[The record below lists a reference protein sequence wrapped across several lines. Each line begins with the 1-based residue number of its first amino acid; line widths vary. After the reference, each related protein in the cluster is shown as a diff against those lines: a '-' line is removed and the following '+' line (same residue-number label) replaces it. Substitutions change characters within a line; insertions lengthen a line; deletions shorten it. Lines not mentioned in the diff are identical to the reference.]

1 MDNKKKSIIVLIL
14 VMFFILIALLLTDGY
29 LDFFNNFIY
38 TQVAKLIHPWLT
50 AILRVFT
57 EVGDLYGIVSIII
70 LLLINKETRS
80 FSLPVGLT
88 VLFSHFLNQVLKSLF
103 AIPRPNILRL
113 IEITGFSFPSGHAM
127 NNATLYFLL
136 LFITLRKNITKNQR
150 IFNIVFFSFMV
161 FIIGF
166 SRVYLGV
173 HTASDI
179 LAGWLFGL
187 ALALISDLVISLR
200 KKRVS

>member
-1 MDNKKKSIIVLIL
+1 MNNKKKSIIVLLL
-14 VMFFILIALLLTDGY
+14 VMLFFLIAFLLTNGY
-29 LDFFNNFIY
+29 LDFFNNLIY
-38 TQVAKLIHPWLT
+38 SQVAKLIHPWLT

-57 EVGDLYGIVSIII
+57 EVGGLYGIVFIII
-70 LLLINKETRS
+70 LLLIYKETRS

-88 VLFSHFLNQVLKSLF
+88 VLFSHLLNQVLKDLF
-103 AIPRPNILRL
+103 AIPRPNVLRL
-113 IEITGFSFPSGHAM
+113 IDITGFSFPSGHAM